1 MFRYVILIGLFLT
14 TGAGYAQISSTF
26 DVNAQGWTTP
36 NDADG
41 TIGYSATGGN
51 PGGMVFGNPFV
62 IVLGA
67 GSLYIPFNFVAPAA
81 YLGNRSAYYN
91 GTLRYDIQQSTTG
104 TPNQYAE
111 VTIADNAGITLYYFP
126 ATPNQPVAAPAWSTY
141 SVVFNNALGFWKT
154 TNSPIGPVAAET
166 QIQSIL
172 SDLATLQI
180 RGLYRDA
187 NTTNRLDNVSFTPPI
202 VVSIQPNAATVCNGV
217 TATFTTAATGNPA
230 ITYRWQFESS
240 PGVWTDLN
248 NGGGYSNVTTAT
260 LSVNTTGNFGA
271 GNYRCRISGTAVVD
285 AFTNAASLTINPL
298 PTAPGATGAARCGT
312 GTVTLTATGG
322 AAGQYRWYTVA
333 TGGTAIAG
341 QTAATYVT
349 PSLAVTTP
357 YYVAINNGTCES
369 TRTLVTATINTVP
382 APPGTTG
389 ASACGSSSVTLTAT
403 GAAAGQYRWY
413 TVASGGTAIAG
424 QTNATYAT
432 PVITVTT
439 DYYVAINNGSCEGA
453 RTLVTATINTPPSA
467 PTSTGAS
474 SCGTGSVTLSAAG
487 GVAGQYRW
495 YTVATGGTAIA
506 GQTAATYVTPSL
518 TVTTPYYVAINNGT
532 CESTRTLVT
541 ATINTPPAAPT
552 TTSASFCGTG
562 NVTLSATGGT
572 AGQYRWYTVATGGT
586 AIAGQTNNTFITP
599 VLTITTTYYVA
610 INNGTCESTR
620 TAVVATINTIPGA
633 PSGTNASRCGS
644 GTVVLS
650 ATGGVA
656 GQYRWY
662 TAATGGTAI
671 AGQTNATYTTPI
683 LTTTTSYYVAINNGF
698 CESTRTEVTATIQ
711 AIPNAPT
718 VTGAASCLP
727 ASVTLTAAGGAAGQY
742 RWYTVASGGTAIAGE
757 INNTFTTP
765 VLTTST
771 TYYVAINNG
780 TCESLRTAVI
790 AAIAL
795 PGCDNIPP
803 VVDNVPLVTQI
814 GGIVTLNLLDL
825 ISDSDNNLDLSQLAI
840 VPPTGRWA
848 SAYIDNSFNLII
860 DYTGIQF
867 SGIDSISIRVC
878 DIYTCVVQKFGIKVV
893 GEINI
898 YNAISPNNDGTN
910 DVFLIEHINILDNT
924 RENEVS
930 IYNRWGALV
939 WNGTNYNN
947 DTVVFAGKSNTGNE
961 LPSGTYFYKIEFKSG
976 LKSEAGYLVLKR

>member
-1 MFRYVILIGLFLT
+1 MARSIVFLIILLASF
-14 TGAGYAQISSTF
+14 AGYSQVTSTF
-26 DVNAQGWTTP
+26 NTNAQGWTAP
-36 NDADG
+36 YANPG
-41 TIGYSATGGN
+41 IVYNATGGN
-51 PGGMVFGNPFV
+51 PGGYVSGNPYFF
-62 IVLGA
+62 VLGA
-67 GSLYIPFNFVAPAA
+67 GTIYIPFYFVAPAA
-81 YLGNRSAYYN
+81 YKGNFTTYYN

-104 TPNQYAE
+104 APNQYAE
-111 VTIADNAGITLYYFP
+111 VRIKNTGGLNLYYFP
-126 ATPNQPVAAPAWSTY
+126 ATPNQPAAAPLWSTY
-141 SVVFNNALGFWKT
+141 SVVFNNSNGFWKT
-154 TNSPIGPVAAET
+154 TNSATGPAASEL
-166 QIQSIL
+166 QIQTIL
-172 SDLATLQI
+172 NSLDTLEI
-180 RGLYRDA
+180 RGLYREA
-187 NTTNRLDNVSFTPPI
+187 NVNARMDNVTFSPPI
-202 VVSIQPNAATVCNGV
+202 VVTTQPTTTAVCNGV
-217 TATFTTAATGNPA
+217 TATFTTVATGNPA
-230 ITYRWQFESS
+230 ITYRWQFETS
-240 PGVWTDLN
+240 PGVWSDLN
-248 NGGGYSNVTTAT
+248 NGGGYSNVTTAS

-271 GNYRCRISGTAVVD
+271 GNYRCRLSGTAVVD
-285 AFTNAASLTINPL
+285 AFTNAATLTINPL

-322 AAGQYRWYTVA
+322 
-333 TGGTAIAG
+333 
-341 QTAATYVT
+341 
-349 PSLAVTTP
+349 
-357 YYVAINNGTCES
+357 
-369 TRTLVTATINTVP
+369 
-382 APPGTTG
+382 
-389 ASACGSSSVTLTAT
+389 
-403 GAAAGQYRWY
+403 
-413 TVASGGTAIAG
+413 
-424 QTNATYAT
+424 
-432 PVITVTT
+432 
-439 DYYVAINNGSCEGA
+439 
-453 RTLVTATINTPPSA
+453 
-467 PTSTGAS
+467 
-474 SCGTGSVTLSAAG
+474 
-487 GVAGQYRW
+487 VAGQYRW
-495 YTVATGGTAIA
+495 YTVPTGGTAIA

-532 CESTRTLVT
+532 CESTRTVVT

-552 TTSASFCGTG
+552 TTGASFCGTG
-562 NVTLSATGGT
+562 SVTLSAAGGA
-572 AGQYRWYTVATGGT
+572 AGQYRWYTVPSGGT

-599 VLTITTTYYVA
+599 ALTITTTYYVA

-633 PSGTNASRCGS
+633 PGGTGGSRCGS

-662 TAATGGTAI
+662 TVPTGGTAI
-671 AGQTNATYTTPI
+671 AGETNATYTTPA
-683 LTTTTSYYVAINNGF
+683 LTSTTPYYVAINNGF
-698 CESTRTEVTATIQ
+698 CESTRTVVTATIE
-711 AIPNAPT
+711 AIPTAPT
-718 VTGAASCLP
+718 VTGTTSCLP
-727 ASVTLTAAGGAAGQY
+727 ASVTLTAGGGTAGQY
-742 RWYTVASGGTAIAGE
+742 RWYTAATGGTAIAGE

-780 TCESLRTAVI
+780 TCESLRTAVT

-840 VPPTGRWA
+840 VPPAGRWA
-848 SAYIDNSFNLII
+848 SAFIDNSYNLII

-893 GEINI
+893 GEINV
-898 YNAISPNNDGTN
+898 YNALSPNNDGAN
-910 DVFLIEHINILDNT
+910 DVFLIEHISVLDNT

-947 DTVVFAGKSNTGNE
+947 DTIVFTGKSNSGND

-976 LKSEAGYLVLKR
+976 LKSESGYLVLKR